1 MTGVRIKSLREIVF
15 GRFTGQSFDGFDHPF
30 VVVHGN
36 NETGKSTLTEFITW
50 MVGGPSGNTD
60 NSLRFGDAPNHVTG
74 RLFADFLGEDLEV
87 QGKFKMRGNGRAS
100 DLRTGSLRGV
110 ELDAQSL
117 AQRLRN
123 LSSEDYAFIY
133 RFIGPALHETDE
145 DGNFSSVLSRFAIG
159 AAASDLN
166 PREVQKKIADEAR
179 SLTTQIGRLDT
190 AIREA
195 NSRMKESR
203 NRPQR
208 ISAIEKELEALNES
222 LAVKRDAVQN
232 LARDIS
238 FLESAL
244 NAFDAR
250 EELVAA
256 QKALNDLPQVPSE
269 WADAVANIAQ
279 IRTTAADIHA
289 AVTEAHTASN
299 TATQDAQAVGI
310 GADVLAR
317 ATFTNVERTRVRQ
330 AGMALAQA
338 STSRATVEDVVSQ
351 GDENIR
357 SKMAAVRDA
366 ASQLGVDVTRVQ
378 SFPALKGKLDE
389 VNTSA
394 ITWRNADTAAR
405 SKATE
410 AEKAAVLA
418 DAAAKN
424 VLVLVEAEPSGAVGA
439 KKPPV
444 VPLVAC
450 AVLAGV
456 GAFIHPVVSGVF
468 AVALT
473 VLLVRAFRSSSPQL
487 GIGESTELVAARTKA
502 ALLAQQANDSA
513 SNAGQAQIEADRC
526 SEDFAKLLAPFGV
539 AVPSVDFAQNTHQL
553 LVNAYSAVVSLSE
566 AETALRTSSEDL
578 EVLVAAEKSADAT
591 FIGVCSEVGVTYAGS
606 MDDLDE
612 WLDAYLQAVQS
623 CRNDASKKIVVNELR
638 RSLFGLLG
646 NVPAV
651 VAQYPLDRIVEEVE
665 AHEEDQ
671 RIYLAAVER
680 EKNARIAADAAG
692 GEKDGVKNILE
703 EVQTKAEIVAKK
715 ELAKEESNLLN
726 DDVSKVL
733 QRKGALDNERESIEN
748 VEEIN
753 DLNLQVS
760 TLEEQREELVTQ
772 RDAKALAAS
781 TLLQVIDTFEREN
794 QAPLVKRTNELLNA
808 VVPGYGDLIYSH
820 SGSGPIIE
828 RDGVGG
834 RLNSTKLSTGSRALV
849 YLAMRL
855 AFVEADNEQRGI
867 ALPVLCDDPL
877 VHIDDQRA
885 PEVIKILQQ
894 ASQKRQVILFT
905 CHEDTRDLAA
915 AAGAH
920 VVSL

>member
-110 ELDAQSL
+110 ELNAQSL

-133 RFIGPALHETDE
+133 RFIVPALHETDE

-166 PREVQKKIADEAR
+166 PREVQKRIADEAR

-195 NSRMKESR
+195 NAKIKESR

-269 WADAVANIAQ
+269 WADAVANVAQ

-289 AVTEAHTASN
+289 AVTDAHTASS

-310 GADVLAR
+310 GVDVLAT
-317 ATFTNVERTRVRQ
+317 ATFTNVERARVRQ

-338 STSRATVEDVVSQ
+338 TASRATVEDVVSQ
-351 GDENIR
+351 GAENIR

-366 ASQLGVDVTRVQ
+366 ASHLGVDVTRVQ
-378 SFPALKGKLDE
+378 SFPALNGKLDE
-389 VNTSA
+389 LNTSA
-394 ITWRNADTAAR
+394 ITWRNADSSAR

-410 AEKAAVLA
+410 AEKATVLA

-424 VLVLVEAEPSGAVGA
+424 VLVLADAEPSGAVGA

-468 AVALT
+468 AVALI

-487 GIGESTELVAARTKA
+487 GIGESTELVAARAKA
-502 ALLAQQANDSA
+502 ALLAQQANDLA
-513 SNAGQAQIEADRC
+513 SNAGQARIEADRC

-553 LVNAYSAVVSLSE
+553 LVNAYNAVAALSE
-566 AETALRTSSEDL
+566 AETALRTSSENL
-578 EVLVAAEKSADAT
+578 EALVAAEKSANAT
-591 FIGVCSEVGVTYAGS
+591 FTDVCSEVGVTYAGS

-623 CRNDASKKIVVNELR
+623 CRNDASKKTVVNELR

-665 AHEEDQ
+665 AHEKDQ

-692 GEKDGVKNILE
+692 GEKDGVKTILE
-703 EVQTKAEIVAKK
+703 AVQTKAEIIAKK

-726 DDVSKVL
+726 DDVSEVQ

-753 DLNLQVS
+753 DLNLRVS
-760 TLEEQREELVTQ
+760 TLEEQREELVAQ

-877 VHIDDQRA
+877 VHIDDHRA

-894 ASQKRQVILFT
+894 ASQKRQIILFT
-905 CHEDTRDLAA
+905 CHEDTRDLAV